1 MAAEPESFMVTKDNR
16 LRAGEE
22 DRACAWGRQLAG
34 RAAGQLRMR
43 PVS

>member
-22 DRACAWGRQLAG
+22 DRACAWGRQLAAQ
-34 RAAGQLRMR
+34 AAGKVGAADR
-43 PVS
+43 